1 MQSAVDVTPSI
12 VIVPFTNVTSE
23 PFENTLVSFVKS
35 KLYPFKSIIHV
46 EPSFIFNESVITT
59 LFCNFIVFTP
69 STSLLVD
76 KNPSL
81 VSSIACSLFT
91 AVASMIGVFTPIESD
106 AKVILVDIVHTISID
121 VILTTKFFFIFCYSP
136 LLIFIC

>member
-59 LFCNFIVFTP
+59 LFCNFIVFTS
-69 STSLLVD
+69 STTVAFSNNWLLV
-76 KNPSL
+76 KHSIKEESGILVTFPSL
-81 VSSIACSLFT
+81 SIS
-91 AVASMIGVFTPIESD
+91 
-106 AKVILVDIVHTISID
+106 
-121 VILTTKFFFIFCYSP
+121 
-136 LLIFIC
+136 